1 MIKVSIAYVKELKK
15 SLKQNSNKLASSSVV
30 SKNMA
35 NPSLFRRSMT
45 VNYSNVPKSTS
56 TSSIGLHE
64 NETSQSSKIKVV
76 KLPEEDDLALK
87 KDTFRSKEQRRK
99 SWFSSISIIKSLSSH
114 SVSRN
119 QSRSIE
125 TQPSTENK
133 EEEFQNYEADALNS
147 DTSLPV
153 NKSNELGSIKDENW
167 LAFLFKF

>member
-1 MIKVSIAYVKELKK
+1 
-15 SLKQNSNKLASSSVV
+15 
-30 SKNMA
+30 
-35 NPSLFRRSMT
+35 
-45 VNYSNVPKSTS
+45 
-56 TSSIGLHE
+56 
-64 NETSQSSKIKVV
+64 VV

-167 LAFLFKF
+167 LAFLFKFT